1 LLFVRFAILGL
12 RKAAMSSMMPVTDLN
27 TQVAK
32 LERDYRNLQA
42 RLEKLEGRR
51 GWFAAA
57 LGNVLL
63 LVLAGLMADYLG
75 WFPPAV
81 DRLPLAARRV
91 EAEEF
96 VLRDRAGTVRARLV
110 PEGDRGYRVVE
121 ANTGQKPARP

>member
-1 LLFVRFAILGL
+1 
-12 RKAAMSSMMPVTDLN
+12 MSSMMPVTDVN
-27 TQVAK
+27 TQLAK
-32 LERDYRNLQA
+32 LDRDFRNLQT
-42 RLEKLEGRR
+42 RLEKLESRR

-81 DRLPLAARRV
+81 DRLPLAARSV
-91 EAEEF
+91 QAEEF

-110 PEGDRGYRVVE
+110 PEADRGYRLLE
-121 ANTGQKPARP
+121 GNIATKQARP

>member
-1 LLFVRFAILGL
+1 
-12 RKAAMSSMMPVTDLN
+12 MSSMMPVTDLN
-27 TQVAK
+27 AQVAK
-32 LERDYRNLQA
+32 LEKDFRHLQS
-42 RLEKLEGRR
+42 RLEKLERRR

-57 LGNVLL
+57 LGNILL

-81 DRLPLAARRV
+81 DRLPLAARTV

-110 PEGDRGYRVVE
+110 PEGARGYRVLEGNAVPKQ
-121 ANTGQKPARP
+121 APPKPAQP

>member
-1 LLFVRFAILGL
+1 
-12 RKAAMSSMMPVTDLN
+12 MMPVTDLN
-27 TQVAK
+27 TQVTK
-32 LERDYRNLQA
+32 LQKDLHNLQS
-42 RLEKLEGRR
+42 RLEKLERRR

-81 DRLPLAARRV
+81 DRLPLAARTV

-96 VLRDRAGTVRARLV
+96 VLRDRAGTIRARLI
-110 PEGDRGYRVVE
+110 PEGDRSYRLLDG
-121 ANTGQKPARP
+121 NTVPRPRSQ

>member
-1 LLFVRFAILGL
+1 MASL
-12 RKAAMSSMMPVTDLN
+12 MPVTDLN

-32 LERDYRNLQA
+32 LERDCRNLQT
-42 RLEKLEGRR
+42 RLEKLEKRR

-81 DRLPLAARRV
+81 DRLPLAARTV

-96 VLRDRAGTVRARLV
+96 VLRDRAGIVRARLV
-110 PEGDRGYRVVE
+110 PEGDRGFRVLE
-121 ANTGQKPARP
+121 GNTAPKPGR

>member
-1 LLFVRFAILGL
+1 MASL
-12 RKAAMSSMMPVTDLN
+12 MPVTDLN

-32 LERDYRNLQA
+32 LERDCRNLQT
-42 RLEKLEGRR
+42 RLEKLEKRR

-81 DRLPLAARRV
+81 DRLPLAARSV

-96 VLRDRAGTVRARLV
+96 VLRDRAGIVRARLV
-110 PEGDRGYRVVE
+110 PEGDRGFRVLE
-121 ANTGQKPARP
+121 GNTAPKPGR

>member
-1 LLFVRFAILGL
+1 
-12 RKAAMSSMMPVTDLN
+12 MMPVTDLN

-32 LERDYRNLQA
+32 LERDYRNLQT
-42 RLEKLEGRR
+42 RLEKLERRR

-63 LVLAGLMADYLG
+63 LCLAGLMADYLG

-81 DRLPLAARRV
+81 DRLPLAARSV

-96 VLRDRAGTVRARLV
+96 VLRDRAGTVRAHLV
-110 PEGDRGYRVVE
+110 PEGDHGYKVLE
-121 ANTGQKPARP
+121 GNAAPKPVRR

>member
-1 LLFVRFAILGL
+1 MASL
-12 RKAAMSSMMPVTDLN
+12 MPVTDLN

-32 LERDYRNLQA
+32 LERDCRNLQT
-42 RLEKLEGRR
+42 RLEKLEKRR

-81 DRLPLAARRV
+81 DRLPLAARTV

-96 VLRDRAGTVRARLV
+96 VLMDRAGIVRARLV
-110 PEGDRGYRVVE
+110 PEGDRGFRVLE
-121 ANTGQKPARP
+121 GNTAPKPGR